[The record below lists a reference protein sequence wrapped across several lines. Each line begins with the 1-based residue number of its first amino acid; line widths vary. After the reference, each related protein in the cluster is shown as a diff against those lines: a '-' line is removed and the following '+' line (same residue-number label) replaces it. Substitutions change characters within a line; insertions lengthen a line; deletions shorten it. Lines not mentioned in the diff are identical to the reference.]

1 MYYSDSPEEE
11 EDEELRA
18 MQNIRNRGRRQHD
31 VVGHTLLACVIRAL
45 QTLLILP
52 SSQLDPC
59 VQDLEHILDTPSC
72 ESA

>member
-31 VVGHTLLACVIRAL
+31 VVGHTLTMSCVIRAL
-45 QTLLILP
+45 QTLTDP
-52 SSQLDPC
+52 SNP
-59 VQDLEHILDTPSC
+59 PN
-72 ESA
+72 